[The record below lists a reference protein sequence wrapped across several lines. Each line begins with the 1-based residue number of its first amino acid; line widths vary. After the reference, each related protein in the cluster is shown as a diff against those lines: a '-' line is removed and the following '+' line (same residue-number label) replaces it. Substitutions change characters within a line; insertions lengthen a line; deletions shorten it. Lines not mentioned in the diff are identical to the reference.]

1 MEDALRNTFLPYLF
15 KGDTSHIPGRVV
27 TGVPVNHSGIA
38 LTDPTHTFG
47 ANCTASCIITGH
59 LVTEIHG
66 TAEFRSGYHA
76 LLMGEGRYEI
86 RRWHAEAVDT
96 ELREAWANASM

>member
-1 MEDALRNTFLPYLF
+1 MEDSLRNTFLPYLF
-15 KGDTSHIPGRVV
+15 KGDTSHIPRRVV
-27 TGVPVNHSGIA
+27 TGVPVNYSGIA
-38 LTDPTHTFG
+38 LIDPTHTSG
-47 ANCTASCIITGH
+47 ANWKASCIITGL

-86 RRWHAEAVDT
+86 LQRHAKA
-96 ELREAWANASM
+96 A